1 MLWEKNQ
8 KKEVFFTEEA
18 ADKQLLAA
26 IEKELNAQKYQTFS
40 NLCKQAIW
48 QFLYV
53 SSSAE
58 LAQSASN
65 LQRIEQRIY
74 ELAKKI
80 SASEENEYNQIN
92 QLDDMKK
99 YLSQMNEKLTQMQL
113 YFDTKFIQALEVFK
127 TEIPKTEVAINQSEV
142 PIVNPNQDLE
152 LKTTKPKQLEEDL
165 SVKKPMTESD
175 PLLKHLTSLI
185 DCLLYT
191 SDAADELLSVDG
203 GGRRCV

>member
-1 MLWEKNQ
+1 M
-8 KKEVFFTEEA
+8 
-18 ADKQLLAA
+18 
-26 IEKELNAQKYQTFS
+26 
-40 NLCKQAIW
+40 
-48 QFLYV
+48 
-53 SSSAE
+53 
-58 LAQSASN
+58 
-65 LQRIEQRIY
+65 
-74 ELAKKI
+74 AKKI

-185 DCLLYT
+185 EDF
-191 SDAADELLSVDG
+191 
-203 GGRRCV
+203 